1 MAFYGAA
8 AQPYEEQQ
16 SQGSTEPPPPD
27 ALRAF
32 YQDMERKEMERR
44 ASRRNTS
51 TGTSIWSRKSVK
63 RSTQPS
69 SQPRQPQTSSQFPV
83 AEKEI
88 LRRNEDE
95 REMENLEQREQPD
108 SLPALASTRSI
119 IPDPLK
125 DLPAWYLKDDLASN
139 SVALYKMRFNIHNP
153 VGPRRYYN
161 HHLIPP
167 SQKSASRP
175 PSIFSPS
182 FPPMATSSVPEQ
194 SDESMRMPGP
204 SRTPSNS
211 PLPTPSSSQV
221 RVGDTGGKPRS
232 RKTSQTAHDTVDLL
246 DVTDPWGTNW
256 HHESPYDVGLNNGAV
271 SVEAQEGRTRH
282 TSLTNRDNRRRTVTP
297 SPLSQST
304 SAVHLQPPDAGG
316 AHLPRKLSKRKPTLG
331 GFFGHSDSKKDRNA
345 ISLPSTPLDE
355 PSSARSSMVYPPATP
370 KRMSTGPAAPPSAFK
385 PASLTSK
392 KDRRASVLGRLVKRF
407 SVLKRPAT
415 ANTLDTN
422 WHHVEAEERTEKRS
436 SMVVAR
442 QPSPEKVP
450 KRVPPPSADP
460 VVTPP
465 SVDVPK
471 EKPKEDRESVDSID
485 PPYSTMGKLTVA
497 NPDAPS
503 SGSTTPH
510 QRTISLPQ
518 ERLPFLSDPPPQ
530 PKQGAQPA
538 QVTTAQATLSPT
550 THSSSS
556 HTTQGSS
563 SLAVPGSSFPVQ
575 GSSSPVPA
583 SSMQVFSESM
593 QPEVRSFDKPS
604 EKLQTPTPIPVASS
618 SRARRSDADV
628 KRSSTSAPEVSAP
641 TALGSHS
648 RRRSNDAKPKVNG
661 LPVSQPT
668 ASGAPSPDARRSSR
682 SPEKK
687 PVPPVLSKSVPTVPF
702 PASDSTHEHAYLS
715 AMISTY
721 PHDFDNSPMSASSIL
736 VNPPTPH
743 TNSHLHMASPAPST
757 VAPSLPP
764 KPSVEAKHRES
775 SPSVNSMTSKQT
787 ETFKLVRSMS
797 GNVYSSS
804 ETIRAAGQQWEV
816 VEDVKG
822 KGKETS
828 RSKSKSRDRENSKE
842 KDKSDSDREHRKHSH
857 KSSRRSADVPRASTS
872 SALPRA
878 SSLDRKSRVP
888 IPDFKKEKEA
898 EPHKRRESRGRKS
911 SDIALNLNKP
921 QPAPPPPT
929 PGPPVPRKLE
939 RNQSYTA
946 RPTSEVPPTADL
958 NAMKGKE
965 AWEMERL
972 FKARSMYGLEREA
985 TTAAPAPT
993 SNGND
998 ANSQN
1003 AHGSSHTSY
1012 TVQNAFQNHQPV
1024 HSHIYHSM
1032 PPSPPAIVYSSGSQT
1047 QSLPQNLN
1055 HANTPPS
1062 FHHSPSSFNQSPSSF
1077 HSPYTDFLPPSRP
1090 NPLPEPPRESSYR
1103 PAPLDA
1109 LLDSTATSEYWTKF
1123 AGVTTAH

>member
-1 MAFYGAA
+1 MAFYRAA

-27 ALRAF
+27 ALKAF

-69 SQPRQPQTSSQFPV
+69 SQPRQPQASSQSPV
-83 AEKEI
+83 SEKEI
-88 LRRNEDE
+88 SSRNEDE
-95 REMENLEQREQPD
+95 REMEKLEQGEQPD
-108 SLPALASTRSI
+108 NLPALANTRSI

-125 DLPAWYLKDDLASN
+125 DLPAWYLKDELASN

-194 SDESMRMPGP
+194 SEESMRMPGP

-221 RVGDTGGKPRS
+221 RVGDIGGKPRS
-232 RKTSQTAHDTVDLL
+232 RKTSQTAHDNVDLL

-256 HHESPYDVGLNNGAV
+256 HHESPYDVGLNNGSV

-316 AHLPRKLSKRKPTLG
+316 AHLPRKLSKRRAPTFG

-355 PSSARSSMVYPPATP
+355 PPSARSSIVYPPPTP
-370 KRMSTGPAAPPSAFK
+370 KRMSTVPAAPPSAFK
-385 PASLTSK
+385 PASLASK
-392 KDRRASVLGRLVKRF
+392 KDRRGSALGRLVKRF
-407 SVLKRPAT
+407 SVLKRPTT
-415 ANTLDTN
+415 ANSLDSS
-422 WHHVEAEERTEKRS
+422 WHHVEAEEKAEKRS

-450 KRVPPPSADP
+450 KRVPPPSAEP
-460 VVTPP
+460 VIPPP

-471 EKPKEDRESVDSID
+471 ERPKEDRESVDSID

-510 QRTISLPQ
+510 QRTISLPP
-518 ERLPFLSDPPPQ
+518 ERRDPSSSDPSLQ
-530 PKQGAQPA
+530 PKQVSRPA
-538 QVTTAQATLSPT
+538 QVPTAQATISPT
-550 THSSSS
+550 TQALSSQAV
-556 HTTQGSS
+556 QGSS
-563 SLAVPGSSFPVQ
+563 SLAVPGSSSSPIQ

-618 SRARRSDADV
+618 SRARRSSADV
-628 KRSSTSAPEVSAP
+628 KRSPTSAPEVSAP
-641 TALGSHS
+641 TALASHS
-648 RRRSNDAKPKVNG
+648 RRRSNDAKPKANG
-661 LPVSQPT
+661 FPVTQPT
-668 ASGAPSPDARRSSR
+668 TSGAPSSDTRRTSR

-687 PVPPVLSKSVPTVPF
+687 PVPPVLPQSHQIPQTSMHIYP
-702 PASDSTHEHAYLS
+702 

-721 PHDFDNSPMSASSIL
+721 PHEFDNSPMSASSIL

-743 TNSHLHMASPAPST
+743 THSHLHMASPAPSSIP
-757 VAPSLPP
+757 PSLPP
-764 KPSVEAKHRES
+764 KPSAEAKHRES
-775 SPSVNSMTSKQT
+775 SPSVNSVTSKQT

-822 KGKETS
+822 KGKDTS
-828 RSKSKSRDRENSKE
+828 RPKSKSRDRENSRE
-842 KDKSDSDREHRKHSH
+842 KDKSDSEREHRKHGH
-857 KSSRRSADVPRASTS
+857 GQKSSRRSADVPRASTS
-872 SALPRA
+872 NALPRV
-878 SSLDRKSRVP
+878 SSLDRNRRAP

-898 EPHKRRESRGRKS
+898 EPQKRRESRGRKS
-911 SDIALNLNKP
+911 SEVALNLNKP

-929 PGPPVPRKLE
+929 PGPAVPRKLE
-939 RNQSYTA
+939 RNQSNSA

-958 NAMKGKE
+958 NAMKSKE

-985 TTAAPAPT
+985 SSSAPAPAPAPT

-998 ANSQN
+998 VNGKS
-1003 AHGSSHTSY
+1003 HGSSHTSY
-1012 TVQNAFQNHQPV
+1012 TVQNAFQNHHQPP

-1032 PPSPPAIVYSSGSQT
+1032 PTSPPAIVYSSGSQT

-1055 HANTPPS
+1055 HINT
-1062 FHHSPSSFNQSPSSF
+1062 SPSFNQ
-1077 HSPYTDFLPPSRP
+1077 SPYTDFLPPSRP
-1090 NPLPEPPRESSYR
+1090 NPLPEPPRESPYR

-1109 LLDSTATSEYWTKF
+1109 LLDSTAASEYWTKY

>member
-1 MAFYGAA
+1 
-8 AQPYEEQQ
+8 
-16 SQGSTEPPPPD
+16 
-27 ALRAF
+27 
-32 YQDMERKEMERR
+32 MERR

-69 SQPRQPQTSSQFPV
+69 SQPRQPQTSSQSPV

-88 LRRNEDE
+88 PRRNEDE
-95 REMENLEQREQPD
+95 REMEKLEQREQPD

-119 IPDPLK
+119 IPDPLR

-256 HHESPYDVGLNNGAV
+256 HHESPYDVGLNNGTV
-271 SVEAQEGRTRH
+271 SVEAQESRTRH

-355 PSSARSSMVYPPATP
+355 PSSARSSIVYPPTTP
-370 KRMSTGPAAPPSAFK
+370 KRISTVPAAPPSAFK

-415 ANTLDTN
+415 ANTLDTA
-422 WHHVEAEERTEKRS
+422 WHHVEAEEKTEKRS

-442 QPSPEKVP
+442 QPSPEKVT
-450 KRVPPPSADP
+450 KRVPPPSAEP

-465 SVDVPK
+465 SLDVPR
-471 EKPKEDRESVDSID
+471 ERSREDRESLDSID

-497 NPDAPS
+497 NPDASS
-503 SGSTTPH
+503 SGSLTPH

-518 ERLPFLSDPPPQ
+518 ERHPFYSDPPPQ
-530 PKQGAQPA
+530 PKQAPSA

-550 THSSSS
+550 THGSSS

-593 QPEVRSFDKPS
+593 QPE
-604 EKLQTPTPIPVASS
+604 LQA
-618 SRARRSDADV
+618 A
-628 KRSSTSAPEVSAP
+628 
-641 TALGSHS
+641 ALDD
-648 RRRSNDAKPKVNG
+648 R
-661 LPVSQPT
+661 LP
-668 ASGAPSPDARRSSR
+668 
-682 SPEKK
+682 
-687 PVPPVLSKSVPTVPF
+687 
-702 PASDSTHEHAYLS
+702 
-715 AMISTY
+715 M
-721 PHDFDNSPMSASSIL
+721 
-736 VNPPTPH
+736 
-743 TNSHLHMASPAPST
+743 
-757 VAPSLPP
+757 
-764 KPSVEAKHRES
+764 
-775 SPSVNSMTSKQT
+775 
-787 ETFKLVRSMS
+787 
-797 GNVYSSS
+797 
-804 ETIRAAGQQWEV
+804 
-816 VEDVKG
+816 
-822 KGKETS
+822 
-828 RSKSKSRDRENSKE
+828 
-842 KDKSDSDREHRKHSH
+842 
-857 KSSRRSADVPRASTS
+857 
-872 SALPRA
+872 
-878 SSLDRKSRVP
+878 
-888 IPDFKKEKEA
+888 
-898 EPHKRRESRGRKS
+898 
-911 SDIALNLNKP
+911 
-921 QPAPPPPT
+921 
-929 PGPPVPRKLE
+929 
-939 RNQSYTA
+939 
-946 RPTSEVPPTADL
+946 
-958 NAMKGKE
+958 
-965 AWEMERL
+965 
-972 FKARSMYGLEREA
+972 
-985 TTAAPAPT
+985 
-993 SNGND
+993 
-998 ANSQN
+998 
-1003 AHGSSHTSY
+1003 
-1012 TVQNAFQNHQPV
+1012 
-1024 HSHIYHSM
+1024 
-1032 PPSPPAIVYSSGSQT
+1032 
-1047 QSLPQNLN
+1047 
-1055 HANTPPS
+1055 
-1062 FHHSPSSFNQSPSSF
+1062 
-1077 HSPYTDFLPPSRP
+1077 
-1090 NPLPEPPRESSYR
+1090 
-1103 PAPLDA
+1103 
-1109 LLDSTATSEYWTKF
+1109 
-1123 AGVTTAH
+1123 